1 MYYTILDGKVIR
13 TEHKEESL
21 ITVSKL
27 KEGVNPFVAHS
38 EQLSDDYMASRTYS
52 RFESYDGFDLICIN
66 HIHIENLQDEINPVY
81 IIITNGHLDFYSTDY
96 NYVISVMDE
105 MKSFPNGFNI
115 NTVLFHFMMRIIRGD
130 LIHLEDIGAELR
142 QFESEIFDNNID
154 EHMAKKML
162 IIKKHLMKIEMY
174 YELLLN
180 LVADLSEN
188 RNGFYSK
195 STLKKFSLIDSKLDR
210 LYSKTNNLLSYA
222 SEVWSTY
229 QSQVD
234 LELNKTMKILTII
247 TVIVSPLTLIVGWY
261 GMNLQMP
268 EFHYQY
274 SYPIIIA
281 LCIVIVVGSII
292 FFKKKKWFWF
302 YT

>member
-142 QFESEIFDNNID
+142 QFESEI
-154 EHMAKKML
+154 L
-162 IIKKHLMKIEMY
+162 TIILMSIWQRKC
-174 YELLLN
+174 LL
-180 LVADLSEN
+180 
-188 RNGFYSK
+188 SK
-195 STLKKFSLIDSKLDR
+195 STLWKL
-210 LYSKTNNLLSYA
+210 KC
-222 SEVWSTY
+222 
-229 QSQVD
+229 
-234 LELNKTMKILTII
+234 TMNYCLT
-247 TVIVSPLTLIVGWY
+247 
-261 GMNLQMP
+261 
-268 EFHYQY
+268 
-274 SYPIIIA
+274 
-281 LCIVIVVGSII
+281 
-292 FFKKKKWFWF
+292 
-302 YT
+302 